1 MEVVKIPKKV
11 ITVIEP
17 KQSLIVDKEKHRQ
30 QRVAAYCRVST
41 DSEEQLNSYA
51 VQKKVY
57 TEMIAER
64 KDWEYAGL
72 YADEGISGTRATK
85 RTEFQKMINDC
96 LHGKI
101 DYIVTKSVSRFAR
114 NTVDCLHYVRLLK
127 SKGIG
132 VYFEEQTLDTLK
144 IDSEL
149 YLVIYAGF
157 AQSESE
163 SLSKNVTWSYRK
175 KFESGSAIFMY
186 KKFLGY
192 KKGADGN
199 PEIVPEEAAIVNR
212 IYDMFLAGETTKR
225 ISAILKAENIII
237 PDKKLSFSRD
247 MITNILTNE
256 KYCGDVI
263 LQKTV
268 TLDCIEKVRCKNTGE
283 APMYYVQNNHPAI
296 VSRETLNKAQEEM
309 IRRKTLTP
317 ASKKT
322 SLTAT
327 GKYSRYALTDVLIC
341 GECGTKY
348 RRCTWTRN
356 GVKRVVWRCVN
367 RLDYGTKYCKE
378 SLTVDEKPLQE
389 AIVRALNKFNS
400 TDSAT
405 YLTLMKATIGEALGL
420 NGSSDEI
427 DLLERKINGLNK
439 KILELVEESVKNGS
453 DMEEH
458 ETEFRELSQEI
469 EMMKSRINTIREAN
483 SSNEALQDRM
493 SQIRQIIDERES
505 NRLQYD
511 DAIVRQMIE
520 CIKIY
525 PTGKLEIIF
534 GGGHI
539 IDEELS

>member
-296 VSRETLNKAQEEM
+296 VSRETFNKAQEEM

-439 KILELVEESVKNGS
+439 KILELVEESVKNGG

>member
-186 KKFLGY
+186 KRFLGY

-237 PDKKLSFSRD
+237 PNKKLSFSRD

-296 VSRETLNKAQEEM
+296 VTRETFNKVQEEM

-317 ASKKT
+317 ASQKT

-439 KILELVEESVKNGS
+439 KILELVEESVKNGG

-534 GGGHI
+534 GGGYI

>member
-17 KQSLIVDKEKHRQ
+17 KQSLIVDKEKYRQ

-163 SLSKNVTWSYRK
+163 SLSKNVTWGYRK

-186 KKFLGY
+186 KRFLGY

-296 VSRETLNKAQEEM
+296 VSRETFNKAQEEM

-439 KILELVEESVKNGS
+439 KILELVEESVKNGG

-483 SSNEALQDRM
+483 SGNEALQDRM
-493 SQIRQIIDERES
+493 NQIRQIIDERES
-505 NRLQYD
+505 NHLQYD
-511 DAIVRQMIE
+511 DTIVRQMIE

-534 GGGHI
+534 GGGYI